1 MSYEQGNMQFSTDET
16 RVTKSKTLP
25 QKSGNISR
33 SYRARSSDRRTPSP
47 GHLDYDRDP
56 QTIDIPLS
64 ESDRPNEDTK
74 PHPTP
79 SEEAVETKSVVK
91 QLGGRRFF

>member
-1 MSYEQGNMQFSTDET
+1 MQFSTDET
-16 RVTKSKTLP
+16 RVTKSEALP

-33 SYRARSSDRRTPSP
+33 SYRARSSDGRTPSP
-47 GHLDYDRDP
+47 GHYDRDP

-64 ESDRPNEDTK
+64 EIVESDRPNEDPK

-79 SEEAVETKSVVK
+79 SEEAVETKSVVR
-91 QLGGRRFF
+91 GRRFIKIFLFYRV